1 MNISSFLK
9 LFAALVCILLAFV
22 SLPAT
27 VECAKKASG
36 PSAPEV
42 HEPVIEEVTQK
53 QLERILQ
60 EKDYVAVYWYARSCL
75 TCDKVLAEL
84 EKIDD
89 DTDSF
94 GVDFVKINDKRLA
107 KQYGIKNFPALTYF
121 REKEPII
128 YDGDLMDEEGVLDF
142 LTSLEAMDLPDR
154 IEEVNAKILAKIIE
168 ETDYVAVLF
177 YKPECKRCTKALQ
190 ELENIDDEA
199 DQLDIGFVKI
209 HDEALA
215 DEYNLGALPAL
226 VYYRHQI
233 PILYEGELSKE
244 EDVLEWLIE
253 NKSTGD
259 DEEVIEDVTA
269 KTLSTLIGNV
279 DNLVVLFYDHG
290 IDDSM
295 TVLEELEK
303 IDDDCDKHGIQFVKI
318 DDDRTSR
325 GYGIESVPAIVYF
338 EKQVPNIYSGDLL
351 NEEEILHWLV
361 SQTEKD
367 EIEDVT
373 EEALDKMVKDG
384 DTLAVLFYDNNDD
397 RSQKV
402 LEELENIDDECDAL
416 GINFV
421 KIDNTDEA
429 KEYGIDSVPSL
440 LYFEKGIPTVFEG
453 RLEDEEAVLK
463 WLEQQTTSESIED
476 VTDEML
482 DLILEKMQYV
492 AVLFYDKDQ
501 KKSQKVLNELE
512 NIDDECD
519 QNDIAFVKIDDDKEA
534 EEWGIDEI
542 PTIVFYERGIP
553 HIYEGDLMKE
563 EDLLGWLI
571 HQKRHSEIPE
581 VTDEMKDKL
590 VESTKHLAV
599 IFYDK
604 DDKQDMRV
612 LNELENID
620 DELEKEGIVIV
631 RIDNADEAKE
641 YGLDHLPALVY
652 FEDKIPALYEGDLM
666 NEDEVLEWLIVQKE
680 TATIEEV
687 TDEILK
693 DLIEDHEYVVAYF
706 TGPCEEGDRCDDIL
720 DDLENIDDEL
730 DEAGI
735 IFVTTE
741 DTVTAKKLNIKTF
754 PQLVF
759 FRNRDPL
766 FYKGDLE
773 DEDEVL
779 SWLTDENTLEIPGK
793 IEEVNSKMLEKI
805 LGENDHVVVFFYREG
820 DKKAQKILNE
830 LENID
835 DECEEKNIDFVKTS
849 DEGIDKEYDLAEL
862 PALAFYRNKFRT
874 IYSGDL
880 MKEDEIL
887 EWVLDLYESNP
898 DVIESVDRKTLQVLI
913 NDVEHLAV
921 FFYDDKCA
929 SCPSILEELE
939 TIDDDTDEHGIQF
952 VKSNDVKLAHEIG
965 IFAFP
970 ALVYYE
976 TGVPI
981 MYDGNLKNEKRVL
994 QWLINQKSAT
1004 DDDADS
1010 EKVEDCGTDATAN
1023 RNAFERIRSANKK
1036 LKRPANRRT
1045 ISNKLGSD
1053 QTYSTANNDD
1063 NFSSYG
1069 NDIDDIVDSKQTATP
1084 AAATQLDI
1092 HFMWIFLKDLLT
1104 SLVSTN
1110 DHNETNENTNDINF
1124 ELNTHCDY
1132 LDDSNYLTIIDG
1144 DLNDDDNSQKHK
1156 LLEQKLLDDEC
1167 FYVGMAHQAQSAR
1180 KGNNYV
1186 PNDYRPFQ
1194 CCPTKLERQTRVPKM
1209 SAQKLSHQKDSDD
1222 KSRKSQ
1228 FEFNDAKSSSSSS
1241 SSKSASGSSS
1251 RKSDGKSKA
1260 ANESKYS
1267 SSSSSKK
1274 SSNSKKSKQNNDD
1287 DDDIVVPVKEL
1298 KKAAPKG
1305 KDTNKAKPDDPEDP
1319 DARRILR
1326 HIELIDDEASEYGIT
1341 IVKTTDKLMA
1351 KKYGYRKLPGL
1362 TYFRKGKNINY
1373 DGDIDDEEEIL
1384 DWLTLPDNME
1394 MTDHIERVN
1403 RKMFQKIRQTSD
1415 YLAVFLY
1422 SDDCKQCPRVLAEI
1436 EHIDDEADGAGINFV
1451 KIDDKS
1457 MAKEFGVFALPAIL
1471 FFRQHSKEPVIYAG
1485 DLYEEDQ
1492 ILNWLM
1498 TQKDPGGDV
1507 IEDLEGQRLIDLIA
1521 ESGSMAVYFWNKT
1534 LCDICSSKTIR
1545 KARMKKEKEAPPTII
1560 EPPSTDNVDELATT
1574 TAPPPPPPTTPTQHH
1589 HGTHDE
1595 DTDDCE
1601 QCTKT
1606 LEELENIDDDC
1617 DRHGITFVKTKDFS
1631 VAEQF
1636 GVHDFPAL
1644 VYFESSIPNVFEG
1657 QLNEEEEVLQWLITQ
1672 KTEDRIELIT
1682 RQMLETM
1689 VEDTQY
1695 LAVYF
1700 SPERF
1705 QNQPSYCRSLC
1716 SPLPKKLKIKDSQ
1729 NPLLLEYLER
1739 KKQIVEKQDKINCNI
1754 CDQILEGLELIDD
1767 ECDVFGIHMVKIQ
1780 DPQLAKRYSIKTFP
1794 ALVYFRNGNPLLFEG
1809 DMQNEQSVLE
1819 WLIDDD
1825 NRELAD
1831 EIEEVND
1838 RMLERLLDE
1847 SSLLVVFFYE
1857 EDCAECEEILE
1868 ELEQIDGEADMFG
1881 IDFVKIASHEAAQK
1895 YEVSSI
1901 PALVYFR
1908 KQVPMLYDGDLH
1920 QHDRILTWLT
1930 SQDVFE
1936 IKNEI
1941 EEVNRKML
1949 DKLLEENEFLA
1960 VYFYEADHPDST
1972 LVLEKLENIDSE
1984 TDNLD
1989 ITFVKMSDS
1998 RYARKWG
2005 VTKLPAIVYFRKRFP
2020 SIYRGDLLSE
2030 DEVLEW
2036 LRKNRFR
2043 QPELNI
2049 FMYALIAISVAFV
2062 LYTAFL
2068 LQCFKPP
2075 PSPAPS
2081 VHVKQQ

>member
-168 ETDYVAVLF
+168 ETD
-177 YKPECKRCTKALQ
+177 
-190 ELENIDDEA
+190 
-199 DQLDIGFVKI
+199 
-209 HDEALA
+209 
-215 DEYNLGALPAL
+215 
-226 VYYRHQI
+226 
-233 PILYEGELSKE
+233 
-244 EDVLEWLIE
+244 
-253 NKSTGD
+253 
-259 DEEVIEDVTA
+259 
-269 KTLSTLIGNV
+269 
-279 DNLVVLFYDHG
+279 
-290 IDDSM
+290 
-295 TVLEELEK
+295 
-303 IDDDCDKHGIQFVKI
+303 
-318 DDDRTSR
+318 
-325 GYGIESVPAIVYF
+325 
-338 EKQVPNIYSGDLL
+338 
-351 NEEEILHWLV
+351 
-361 SQTEKD
+361 
-367 EIEDVT
+367 
-373 EEALDKMVKDG
+373 
-384 DTLAVLFYDNNDD
+384 
-397 RSQKV
+397 
-402 LEELENIDDECDAL
+402 
-416 GINFV
+416 
-421 KIDNTDEA
+421 
-429 KEYGIDSVPSL
+429 
-440 LYFEKGIPTVFEG
+440 
-453 RLEDEEAVLK
+453 
-463 WLEQQTTSESIED
+463 
-476 VTDEML
+476 
-482 DLILEKMQYV
+482 YV

-994 QWLINQKSAT
+994 QWLINQK
-1004 DDDADS
+1004 
-1010 EKVEDCGTDATAN
+1010 N
-1023 RNAFERIRSANKK
+1023 
-1036 LKRPANRRT
+1036 
-1045 ISNKLGSD
+1045 
-1053 QTYSTANNDD
+1053 
-1063 NFSSYG
+1063 
-1069 NDIDDIVDSKQTATP
+1069 
-1084 AAATQLDI
+1084 
-1092 HFMWIFLKDLLT
+1092 
-1104 SLVSTN
+1104 
-1110 DHNETNENTNDINF
+1110 
-1124 ELNTHCDY
+1124 
-1132 LDDSNYLTIIDG
+1132 
-1144 DLNDDDNSQKHK
+1144 
-1156 LLEQKLLDDEC
+1156 DEC

-1521 ESGSMAVYFWNKT
+1521 ESGSMAVYFY
-1534 LCDICSSKTIR
+1534 
-1545 KARMKKEKEAPPTII
+1545 
-1560 EPPSTDNVDELATT
+1560 
-1574 TAPPPPPPTTPTQHH
+1574 
-1589 HGTHDE
+1589 
-1595 DTDDCE
+1595 TDDCE

>member
-981 MYDGNLKNEKRVL
+981 MYDGNLE
-994 QWLINQKSAT
+994 
-1004 DDDADS
+1004 
-1010 EKVEDCGTDATAN
+1010 
-1023 RNAFERIRSANKK
+1023 
-1036 LKRPANRRT
+1036 
-1045 ISNKLGSD
+1045 
-1053 QTYSTANNDD
+1053 
-1063 NFSSYG
+1063 
-1069 NDIDDIVDSKQTATP
+1069 
-1084 AAATQLDI
+1084 
-1092 HFMWIFLKDLLT
+1092 
-1104 SLVSTN
+1104 
-1110 DHNETNENTNDINF
+1110 NETDV
-1124 ELNTHCDY
+1124 
-1132 LDDSNYLTIIDG
+1132 LDWMI
-1144 DLNDDDNSQKHK
+1144 
-1156 LLEQKLLDDEC
+1156 EQKTDESIEEIDRHTLFEYITSKDFLAVV
-1167 FYVGMAHQAQSAR
+1167 FY
-1180 KGNNYV
+1180 
-1186 PNDYRPFQ
+1186 
-1194 CCPTKLERQTRVPKM
+1194 
-1209 SAQKLSHQKDSDD
+1209 
-1222 KSRKSQ
+1222 
-1228 FEFNDAKSSSSSS
+1228 
-1241 SSKSASGSSS
+1241 
-1251 RKSDGKSKA
+1251 
-1260 ANESKYS
+1260 
-1267 SSSSSKK
+1267 
-1274 SSNSKKSKQNNDD
+1274 
-1287 DDDIVVPVKEL
+1287 
-1298 KKAAPKG
+1298 
-1305 KDTNKAKPDDPEDP
+1305 DPEDP

-1700 SPERF
+1700 
-1705 QNQPSYCRSLC
+1705 Y
-1716 SPLPKKLKIKDSQ
+1716 
-1729 NPLLLEYLER
+1729 
-1739 KKQIVEKQDKINCNI
+1739 KINCNI

>member
-168 ETDYVAVLF
+168 ETD
-177 YKPECKRCTKALQ
+177 
-190 ELENIDDEA
+190 
-199 DQLDIGFVKI
+199 
-209 HDEALA
+209 
-215 DEYNLGALPAL
+215 
-226 VYYRHQI
+226 
-233 PILYEGELSKE
+233 
-244 EDVLEWLIE
+244 
-253 NKSTGD
+253 
-259 DEEVIEDVTA
+259 
-269 KTLSTLIGNV
+269 
-279 DNLVVLFYDHG
+279 
-290 IDDSM
+290 
-295 TVLEELEK
+295 
-303 IDDDCDKHGIQFVKI
+303 
-318 DDDRTSR
+318 
-325 GYGIESVPAIVYF
+325 
-338 EKQVPNIYSGDLL
+338 
-351 NEEEILHWLV
+351 
-361 SQTEKD
+361 
-367 EIEDVT
+367 
-373 EEALDKMVKDG
+373 
-384 DTLAVLFYDNNDD
+384 
-397 RSQKV
+397 
-402 LEELENIDDECDAL
+402 
-416 GINFV
+416 
-421 KIDNTDEA
+421 
-429 KEYGIDSVPSL
+429 
-440 LYFEKGIPTVFEG
+440 
-453 RLEDEEAVLK
+453 
-463 WLEQQTTSESIED
+463 
-476 VTDEML
+476 
-482 DLILEKMQYV
+482 YV

-981 MYDGNLKNEKRVL
+981 MYDGNLE
-994 QWLINQKSAT
+994 
-1004 DDDADS
+1004 
-1010 EKVEDCGTDATAN
+1010 
-1023 RNAFERIRSANKK
+1023 
-1036 LKRPANRRT
+1036 
-1045 ISNKLGSD
+1045 
-1053 QTYSTANNDD
+1053 
-1063 NFSSYG
+1063 
-1069 NDIDDIVDSKQTATP
+1069 
-1084 AAATQLDI
+1084 
-1092 HFMWIFLKDLLT
+1092 
-1104 SLVSTN
+1104 
-1110 DHNETNENTNDINF
+1110 NETDV
-1124 ELNTHCDY
+1124 
-1132 LDDSNYLTIIDG
+1132 LDWMI
-1144 DLNDDDNSQKHK
+1144 
-1156 LLEQKLLDDEC
+1156 EQKTDESIEEIDRHTLFEYITSKDFLAVV
-1167 FYVGMAHQAQSAR
+1167 FY
-1180 KGNNYV
+1180 
-1186 PNDYRPFQ
+1186 
-1194 CCPTKLERQTRVPKM
+1194 
-1209 SAQKLSHQKDSDD
+1209 
-1222 KSRKSQ
+1222 
-1228 FEFNDAKSSSSSS
+1228 
-1241 SSKSASGSSS
+1241 
-1251 RKSDGKSKA
+1251 
-1260 ANESKYS
+1260 
-1267 SSSSSKK
+1267 
-1274 SSNSKKSKQNNDD
+1274 
-1287 DDDIVVPVKEL
+1287 
-1298 KKAAPKG
+1298 
-1305 KDTNKAKPDDPEDP
+1305 DPEDP

-1521 ESGSMAVYFWNKT
+1521 ESGSMAVYFY
-1534 LCDICSSKTIR
+1534 
-1545 KARMKKEKEAPPTII
+1545 
-1560 EPPSTDNVDELATT
+1560 
-1574 TAPPPPPPTTPTQHH
+1574 
-1589 HGTHDE
+1589 
-1595 DTDDCE
+1595 TDDCE

-2081 VHVKQQ
+2081 VH

>member
-177 YKPECKRCTKALQ
+177 CPDHSTCETRGKAITENKPECKRCTKALQ

-981 MYDGNLKNEKRVL
+981 MYDGNLE
-994 QWLINQKSAT
+994 
-1004 DDDADS
+1004 
-1010 EKVEDCGTDATAN
+1010 
-1023 RNAFERIRSANKK
+1023 
-1036 LKRPANRRT
+1036 
-1045 ISNKLGSD
+1045 
-1053 QTYSTANNDD
+1053 
-1063 NFSSYG
+1063 
-1069 NDIDDIVDSKQTATP
+1069 
-1084 AAATQLDI
+1084 
-1092 HFMWIFLKDLLT
+1092 
-1104 SLVSTN
+1104 
-1110 DHNETNENTNDINF
+1110 NETDV
-1124 ELNTHCDY
+1124 
-1132 LDDSNYLTIIDG
+1132 LDWMI
-1144 DLNDDDNSQKHK
+1144 
-1156 LLEQKLLDDEC
+1156 EQKTDESIEEIDRHTLFEYITSKDFLAVV
-1167 FYVGMAHQAQSAR
+1167 FY
-1180 KGNNYV
+1180 
-1186 PNDYRPFQ
+1186 
-1194 CCPTKLERQTRVPKM
+1194 
-1209 SAQKLSHQKDSDD
+1209 
-1222 KSRKSQ
+1222 
-1228 FEFNDAKSSSSSS
+1228 
-1241 SSKSASGSSS
+1241 
-1251 RKSDGKSKA
+1251 
-1260 ANESKYS
+1260 
-1267 SSSSSKK
+1267 
-1274 SSNSKKSKQNNDD
+1274 
-1287 DDDIVVPVKEL
+1287 
-1298 KKAAPKG
+1298 
-1305 KDTNKAKPDDPEDP
+1305 DPEDP

-1700 SPERF
+1700 
-1705 QNQPSYCRSLC
+1705 Y
-1716 SPLPKKLKIKDSQ
+1716 
-1729 NPLLLEYLER
+1729 
-1739 KKQIVEKQDKINCNI
+1739 KINCNI

-2081 VHVKQQ
+2081 VH